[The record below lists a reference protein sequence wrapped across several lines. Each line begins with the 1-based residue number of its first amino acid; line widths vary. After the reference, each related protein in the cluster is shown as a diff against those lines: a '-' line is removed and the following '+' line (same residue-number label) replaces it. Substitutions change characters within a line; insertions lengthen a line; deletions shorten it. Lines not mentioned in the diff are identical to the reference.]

1 MVLTYTGKIY
11 GIWCNIF
18 SFKYDRPIAIED
30 IPAIKQQYEAL
41 TPQQKQY
48 TIIYALAEAVSP
60 LGEKPFL
67 TVVPVS
73 DTISSWLQKMM
84 PTQNLNTNHT
94 IPTSQM
100 SATPAIEMLNDQE
113 LFESFLSRSNP
124 AFKAK
129 YPIIVVYFTANWCR
143 ACKNVNV
150 PELMALR
157 SDIKWFK
164 VDMDENEYTGAY
176 CGVKSIPSFQAI
188 VNGTPLQLKATSDM
202 TALRD
207 FILSLRA

>member
-1 MVLTYTGKIY
+1 M
-11 GIWCNIF
+11 
-18 SFKYDRPIAIED
+18 
-30 IPAIKQQYEAL
+30 
-41 TPQQKQY
+41 
-48 TIIYALAEAVSP
+48 
-60 LGEKPFL
+60 
-67 TVVPVS
+67 
-73 DTISSWLQKMM
+73 SS
-84 PTQNLNTNHT
+84 
-94 IPTSQM
+94 TS
-100 SATPAIEMLNDQE
+100 SAAAAATIEMLNDQE

-157 SDIKWFK
+157 KDIKWFK

-176 CGVKSIPSFQAI
+176 CGVKSIPSFQAV

-202 TALRD
+202 TSLRE
-207 FILSLRA
+207 FILSLKAY

>member
-1 MVLTYTGKIY
+1 MHGLK
-11 GIWCNIF
+11 NDA
-18 SFKYDRPIAIED
+18 DRP
-30 IPAIKQQYEAL
+30 
-41 TPQQKQY
+41 
-48 TIIYALAEAVSP
+48 SN
-60 LGEKPFL
+60 KP
-67 TVVPVS
+67 
-73 DTISSWLQKMM
+73 K
-84 PTQNLNTNHT
+84 TQTHNS
-94 IPTSQM
+94 TSQM
-100 SATPAIEMLNDQE
+100 SSTAAALSSASIEALDDQQ

-188 VNGTPLQLKATSDM
+188 INGVPLQLKGTSDM
-202 TALRD
+202 IALRE
-207 FILSLRA
+207 FILSLKA